1 MRLLLRHGIVLLLA
15 LLPLFAPQA
24 QAQQPRAW
32 LDRDRIAL
40 GETATLNIEVDGA
53 FDQAPDYSPLLGEFR
68 ISGNTSSRS
77 FESGSGGTHARTLF
91 AIALQPR
98 REGVIGIPELLVGSR
113 RTPPL
118 TLVVTAPSTV
128 PARAGDTVF
137 IEAEA
142 DAQSPYVQQAVGY
155 VVRLYY
161 AVPLVSGQL
170 DQPAPEGASLQRVGE
185 DVRYSRELGG
195 KRYTVVERRYLLIP
209 ERSGPLTIPGAQFR
223 GRGVGSLFDE
233 FFGDG
238 QRPLQAAGAARVL
251 GVRAIPAD
259 APQPWLPLRSLS
271 LRWAS
276 APRQAQAGAATA
288 LVVEATADGATA
300 AQLPDLQLPAI
311 AGAQVFADPAQV
323 DEVFEE
329 GRPRV
334 TVTRSFSIVPARAGA
349 LRVAGP
355 RLDWWDARAGTART
369 ASLPVLTLEVASG
382 RGVPGS
388 PSSLDATPASPAV
401 ARDSGGDWMQVP
413 GVQGR
418 VRPWAFATVAFALL
432 WLITFMWGL
441 HRHPRT
447 PESAQAPSG
456 QPGQARSAKV
466 KARLRQAL
474 ATGDLS
480 EVAEALC
487 AGMQP
492 PAPDLDALREALD
505 DPRQRAAVD
514 ALQRARWGDG
524 DGTAARVLLR
534 ESFARGPRWRKR
546 VAEAEPPLPPL
557 YPP

>member
-1 MRLLLRHGIVLLLA
+1 MRLLRHGLVLLLA

-24 QAQQPRAW
+24 HAQQARAW

-77 FESGSGGTHARTLF
+77 FESGNGGTHARTLF

-98 REGVIGIPELLVGSR
+98 RAGVVGIPGLLVGSQ
-113 RTPPL
+113 RTQPL
-118 TLVVTAPSTV
+118 TLVVTAPSAV

-137 IEAEA
+137 IESEA

-170 DQPAPEGASLQRVGE
+170 DQPAPEGASLQRIGE
-185 DVRYSRELGG
+185 DVRYSREIDG

-238 QRPLQAAGAARVL
+238 QRPLQSAGAPRVL
-251 GVRAIPAD
+251 DVRAIPAN

-276 APRQAQAGAATA
+276 APRQAQAGAATT
-288 LVVEATADGATA
+288 LVVAATADGATA
-300 AQLPDLQLPAI
+300 AQLPELQMPAI

-334 TVTRSFSIVPARAGA
+334 TVTRSFSIVPAQAGT
-349 LRVAGP
+349 LRIAGP
-355 RLDWWDARAGTART
+355 QLDWWDARAGTART
-369 ASLPVLTLEVASG
+369 ASLPALVLDVAPG
-382 RGVPGS
+382 NGVAAP
-388 PSSLDATPASPAV
+388 PSSPDAIAAEPANGA
-401 ARDSGGDWMQVP
+401 ARHDGGGWMQVP

-447 PESAQAPSG
+447 ADARQAPSG
-456 QPGQARSAKV
+456 QPRSSNA

-480 EVAEALC
+480 EVADALC
-487 AGMQP
+487 AAMQP
-492 PAPDLDALREALD
+492 PAPDLDALQQALD

-524 DGTAARVLLR
+524 DGTVARALLR
-534 ESFARGPRWRKR
+534 ESFANGPRWRKQG
-546 VAEAEPPLPPL
+546 AEARPPLPPL

>member
-1 MRLLLRHGIVLLLA
+1 MRLLRHGLCLLLA

-24 QAQQPRAW
+24 HAQQPRAW

-77 FESGSGGTHARTLF
+77 FESGSGGTRARTLF

-98 REGVIGIPELLVGSR
+98 REGVVGIPELLVGSQ
-113 RTPPL
+113 RTQPL
-118 TLVVTAPSTV
+118 TLVVTAPSAV

-137 IEAEA
+137 IESEA

-161 AVPLVSGQL
+161 AVPLVSGEL
-170 DQPAPEGASLQRVGE
+170 DQPAPEGASLQRIGE
-185 DVRYSRELGG
+185 DVRYSREIGG

-238 QRPLQAAGAARVL
+238 QRALQSAGAPRVL
-251 GVRAIPAD
+251 DVRAIPAN

-276 APRQAQAGAATA
+276 APRQAQAGAATT
-288 LVVEATADGATA
+288 LVVAATADGATA
-300 AQLPDLQLPAI
+300 AQLPELQMPAI

-334 TVTRSFSIVPARAGA
+334 TVTRSFSIVPAQAGT
-349 LRVAGP
+349 LRIAGP

-369 ASLPVLTLEVASG
+369 ASLPALVLDVAPG
-382 RGVPGS
+382 RGVAAP
-388 PSSLDATPASPAV
+388 PSSPDALAAEPANGA
-401 ARDSGGDWMQVP
+401 ARHDGGGWMQVP

-441 HRHPRT
+441 HRHPR
-447 PESAQAPSG
+447 AADARQAPSG
-456 QPGQARSAKV
+456 QPRSTNA

-480 EVAEALC
+480 EVADALC
-487 AGMQP
+487 AAMQP
-492 PAPDLDALREALD
+492 PTPDLGALQQALD
-505 DPRQRAAVD
+505 DPGQRAAVD

-524 DGTAARVLLR
+524 DGTVARALLR
-534 ESFARGPRWRKR
+534 ESFANGPRWRKQG
-546 VAEAEPPLPPL
+546 AEARPPLPPL